1 MESLTLISQSR
12 SLSISPNLRILSSPN
27 VSSTFIPKD
36 VPYFKTQFL
45 KLPGMATRNVIVS
58 AAMTEKPWKRYTG
71 GDAKGFVDEMRLVA
85 MKLHTRQQAQ
95 EGEMEAKA
103 PEEQRVEEWEPTLDG
118 YLKFLVDI
126 KVVYDTLE
134 QIIEKPSFPSL
145 LRDIE
150 CMGCGADG
158 EFRNT
163 GLERSEKLAKDLKWF
178 EEKGYGVPEA
188 SSPSVAY
195 AKYLKQL
202 SEKDPQAFICHF
214 YNIYFANTAGG
225 RIIAKKVAEK
235 ILDSRE
241 LELYKW
247 DGELSQLLQNVRDK
261 LNKVAENWSREDK
274 NRCLG
279 ETEISFKFYRE
290 IVRLML
296 S

>member
-1 MESLTLISQSR
+1 MESLALISQSR
-12 SLSISPNLRILSSPN
+12 SLSINPNLRILSSPN

-36 VPYFKTQFL
+36 VPYLKTQFF

-71 GDAKGFVDEMRLVA
+71 GEAKGFVDEMRLVA

-126 KVVYDTLE
+126 KV
-134 QIIEKPSFPSL
+134 
-145 LRDIE
+145 
-150 CMGCGADG
+150 
-158 EFRNT
+158 
-163 GLERSEKLAKDLKWF
+163 RSEKLAKDLKWF

-188 SSPSVAY
+188 SSPGVAY

-241 LELYKW
+241 LEFYKW

>member
-1 MESLTLISQSR
+1 MEFLTLISQSR
-12 SLSISPNLRILSSPN
+12 SLSINPNLRILSSPN

-45 KLPGMATRNVIVS
+45 KLTGMATRNVIVS

-71 GDAKGFVDEMRLVA
+71 GEAKGFVDEMRLVA

-103 PEEQRVEEWEPTLDG
+103 PEEQRVEEWEPTFDG

-134 QIIEKPSFPSL
+134 QIIEKPSFPSY
-145 LRDIE
+145 
-150 CMGCGADG
+150 G

-188 SSPSVAY
+188 SSPGVAY

-241 LELYKW
+241 LEFYKW